1 MYRAVASKLKPSAQL
16 LFQHAR
22 KGMVVDGFARD
33 RVLLQQRYK
42 DHARL
47 EVVADQAA
55 DDGLGYRLQQMQ
67 RVRLHTVEVLL
78 RNHLALMKHQK
89 TIGVAIGQE
98 GRQIGLLAV
107 DPLETYVV
115 Q

>member
-1 MYRAVASKLKPSAQL
+1 MGIDSALADQP
-16 LFQHAR
+16 
-22 KGMVVDGFARD
+22 
-33 RVLLQQRYK
+33 
-42 DHARL
+42 
-47 EVVADQAA
+47 ADQAT

-67 RVRLHTVEVLL
+67 RVRLHTVEILL

-98 GRQIGLLAV
+98 GRQIGLSAV

>member
-1 MYRAVASKLKPSAQL
+1 MADRRLGIDSALTDQP
-16 LFQHAR
+16 
-22 KGMVVDGFARD
+22 
-33 RVLLQQRYK
+33 
-42 DHARL
+42 
-47 EVVADQAA
+47 ADQAA

-67 RVRLHTVEVLL
+67 RVRLHTVEILL

-98 GRQIGLLAV
+98 ARQIGLPAV
-107 DPLETYVV
+107 DPLETYIV